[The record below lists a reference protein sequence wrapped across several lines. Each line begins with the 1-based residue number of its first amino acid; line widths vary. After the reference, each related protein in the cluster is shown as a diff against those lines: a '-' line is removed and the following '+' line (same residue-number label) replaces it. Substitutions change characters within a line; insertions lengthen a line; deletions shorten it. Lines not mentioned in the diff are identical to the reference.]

1 MKSILDL
8 GRHGELP
15 GHILDLG
22 KHGELPGHILD
33 LGRHGELPG
42 HAIME
47 RGLTGGTEHLLGD
60 ED

>member
-8 GRHGELP
+8 GRHSELA
-15 GHILDLG
+15 
-22 KHGELPGHILD
+22 GHILD
-33 LGRHGELPG
+33 LGRHGELAG

-47 RGLTGGTEHLLGD
+47 SGLIGGTEHLLGD

>member
-1 MKSILDL
+1 MPLKPLLCSGGFMKSILDL

-15 GHILDLG
+15 G
-22 KHGELPGHILD
+22 PILD

-47 RGLTGGTEHLLGD
+47 SGLTGGTEHLLGD

>member
-8 GRHGELP
+8 GRHSELA
-15 GHILDLG
+15 
-22 KHGELPGHILD
+22 GHILD
-33 LGRHGELPG
+33 LGRHGELAGHILDLGRHGELAG

-47 RGLTGGTEHLLGD
+47 SGLIGGTEHLLGD